1 MIGPTPLLD
10 FFKRGEVD
18 RETRMLAAEGALAP
32 RAVEQ
37 LSILVLLLEDQDAEV
52 RTTAEATLERIPE
65 TTLKAFLARSDVP
78 IGLREFFG
86 DRGIFPDEMPQIE
99 LEAEPDAEA
108 PLVEAEAAAEP
119 DENETQESATA
130 RVAKMGFTERLK
142 AAVKGSRE
150 MRAILIRD
158 PNKMISAAVLSSPK
172 LTENEIAGFARMA
185 SLSEEVLRIIGNNRQ
200 WTKSYKVVLGLTK
213 NPKTPLAMALNFMTR
228 LNGTDL
234 KQVAVDRNVPE
245 GLRIAARKKVV
256 ANQSGKN

>member
-1 MIGPTPLLD
+1 VIGPTPLLD

-37 LSILVLLLEDQDAEV
+37 LSILVLLLEDADVEV
-52 RTTAEATLERIPE
+52 RSTADATLERIPVDS
-65 TTLKAFLARSDVP
+65 LKAFLARSDVP

-86 DRGIFPDEMPQIE
+86 DRGIFPDEMPDIVIE
-99 LEAEPDAEA
+99 GDA
-108 PLVEAEAAAEP
+108 EAEAALVDVDDLDLG
-119 DENETQESATA
+119 DENESKESATQ
-130 RVAKMGFTERLK
+130 RLAKMGFPEKLK

-150 MRAILIRD
+150 MRSILIRD

-172 LTENEIAGFARMA
+172 VTENEIESFARMA
-185 SLSEEVLRIIGNNRQ
+185 SLSEDVLRIIAQNRA

-213 NPKTPLAMALNFMTR
+213 NPKTPLAMALNFMSR
-228 LNGTDL
+228 LNSTDL
-234 KQVAVDRNVPE
+234 KGLSVDRNIPE

-256 ANQSGKN
+256 GNQKD